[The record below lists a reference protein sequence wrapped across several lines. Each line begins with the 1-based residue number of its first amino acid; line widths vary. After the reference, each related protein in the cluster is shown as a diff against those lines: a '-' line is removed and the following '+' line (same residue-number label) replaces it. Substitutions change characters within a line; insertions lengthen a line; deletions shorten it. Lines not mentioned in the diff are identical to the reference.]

1 MRPADYGSR
10 WTFHVSRGTCNLKR
24 LTCNVVALLAL
35 LAAPLRAQT
44 QLVIVSGLGG
54 DPKYTQQFGELS
66 NALAQA
72 ARDRARLNDSSIIW
86 LGDTAAP
93 AAGKSRWFRGA
104 STRANVDQTLSR
116 LAARSGNEPLV
127 LVLIGH
133 GSGEGAETRIS
144 LPGPDITAAD
154 FAHMLAR
161 FGTRRV
167 AFLNLTSASGDM
179 LPVVA
184 APSRVVMTATKSAF
198 QRNESQFAR
207 FFVDAFAK
215 DGADTDKD
223 ARVSLLEAFRYADAE
238 TKRFYET
245 DGKLSTETAQIADQ
259 GQLAARFFL
268 TAGAVNAA
276 ASGRLA
282 TLYQERSV
290 LDDQFQALKGKK
302 ASMAAETYDNE
313 LEAIL
318 LQIARKSREI
328 RQLERGS

>member
-1 MRPADYGSR
+1 MKAL
-10 WTFHVSRGTCNLKR
+10 FML
-24 LTCNVVALLAL
+24 LVVAM
-35 LAAPLRAQT
+35 PLGAQT

-66 NALAQA
+66 NALAQSA
-72 ARDRARLNDSSIIW
+72 KDRARLSDSSIVW

-93 AAGKSRWFRGA
+93 AAAKSKWFRGA
-104 STRANVDQTLSR
+104 STRTNVEQTLTR
-116 LAARSGNEPLV
+116 LASRPGNEQVV

-144 LPGPDITAAD
+144 LPGPDITAAE
-154 FAHMLAR
+154 FARMLGR
-161 FGTRRV
+161 FGNRRV

-179 LPVVA
+179 LGIVSG
-184 APSRVVMTATKSAF
+184 PSRVVMTATKSAF

-245 DGKLSTETAQIADQ
+245 DGKLSTETAQIADE
-259 GQLAARFFL
+259 GSLAGRFFL
-268 TAGAVNAA
+268 TAGAMNAA
-276 ASGRLA
+276 ATGRLA
-282 TLYQERSV
+282 ALYQERSA
-290 LDDQFQALKGKK
+290 LDDQFTALKGKK
-302 ASMAAETYDNE
+302 SSMSADAYDTQ

-318 LQIARKSREI
+318 IEIARKSREI

>member
-1 MRPADYGSR
+1 VR
-10 WTFHVSRGTCNLKR
+10 KI
-24 LTCNVVALLAL
+24 LTLLAV
-35 LAAPLRAQT
+35 AAMPLRAQT

-54 DPKYTQQFGELS
+54 DPKYTAQFAELS

-72 ARDRARLNDSSIIW
+72 AKDRARLNDTSIVW

-93 AAGKSRWFRGA
+93 AAAKSKWFRGA
-104 STRANVDQTLSR
+104 STRANVDQTL
-116 LAARSGNEPLV
+116 ARIASGPASEQVV

-133 GSGEGAETRIS
+133 GSGEGPETRIS
-144 LPGPDITAAD
+144 LPGPDITAAE
-154 FAHMLAR
+154 FARLLGR
-161 FGTRRV
+161 LGNRRV

-179 LPVVA
+179 LPIVVG
-184 APSRVVMTATKSAF
+184 PNRVVMTATKSAF

-223 ARVSLLEAFRYADAE
+223 ARVSLLEAFRYAEAE
-238 TKRFYET
+238 TKRYYET
-245 DGKLSTETAQIADQ
+245 DGKLSTETAQIADESR
-259 GQLAARFFL
+259 LAGRFFL
-268 TAGAVNAA
+268 TAGAMNAA
-276 ASGRLA
+276 ATGRLA
-282 TLYQERSV
+282 ALYQERSV

-302 ASMAAETYDNE
+302 ASMTAEAFDNE
-313 LEAIL
+313 LEVIL